1 MDNIRLLL
9 DAIGTAEGARPDYWK
24 GNPYDL
30 TLKRLI
36 VDPPVSQRTLAQ
48 VKSLQNKMVTEL
60 GLMSGAVGKYQ
71 FINKTLKEL
80 QKKLNL
86 SDDHIFNSDTQ
97 DQMALVLLN
106 RRGLKMYMDGQLS
119 IHDFMK
125 NLSKEWASLPNPDTG
140 KSYYGQR
147 THYTVEQMT
156 NILKRLK

>member
-1 MDNIRLLL
+1 MSNVKILL

-30 TLKRLI
+30 TLNRLI
-36 VDPPVSQRTLAQ
+36 LNPPVSQQTLAQ
-48 VKSLQNKMVTEL
+48 VKATQLHMVKDLKM
-60 GLMSGAVGKYQ
+60 MSGAVGKYQ
-71 FINKTLKEL
+71 LIGGTLREL
-80 QKKLNL
+80 QKRLGL
-86 SDDHIFNSDTQ
+86 SDDHIFNSDIQ

-119 IHDFMK
+119 IQDFMK

-156 NILKRLK
+156 NILKGL